1 MATTTT
7 LLSTSEANVIAN
19 AGTGELAVTWLSITN
34 YSAGNATANVYA
46 IPSGG
51 TPGPNNIIAMNVLV
65 TPGDT
70 FQLYA
75 GNEKLILA
83 SGERLMGIASGNTA
97 LNTVVSSTSV

>member
-7 LLSTSEANVIAN
+7 LLTTTEANVIAN

-46 IPSGG
+46 VPSGG
-51 TPGPNNIIAMNVLV
+51 VPTANTLIAVNVLV

-83 SGERLMGIASGNTA
+83 PGDHIVAAASGNAA
-97 LNTVVSSTSV
+97 LNTVVSSTLV